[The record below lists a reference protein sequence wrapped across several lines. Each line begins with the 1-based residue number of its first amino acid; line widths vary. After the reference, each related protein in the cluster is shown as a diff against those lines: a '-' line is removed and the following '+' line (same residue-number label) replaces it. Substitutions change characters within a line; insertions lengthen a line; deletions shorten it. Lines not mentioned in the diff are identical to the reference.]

1 MGRNRHTSDRGRV
14 FDSRSTRVLSVRCND
29 VDLALCSMML
39 ENLGIHPTTISDV
52 VKKVLLSVAL
62 QAEQQIEETPSITEA
77 RSYLAERYGDV
88 GTAKN
93 RYTYNDAASEEHA
106 RLRNGPEFHLGM
118 RQNNMVLPDLVP
130 DVDETNLYAGLSPR
144 EHAQYV
150 QYVIQNKLNASTFSP
165 EDWKAAKQQEIQRA
179 TKEAMQRYN
188 IGARQELPLPQPQQ
202 AQQAE
207 SEIPLGCDA
216 SLPIAVND
224 SPEELELRVQERM
237 EREKA
242 EKLEMERFM
251 QLMKQ
256 QAQPEAGLDEME
268 VGSRSESE

>member
-118 RQNNMVLPDLVP
+118 RQNNMVLTDLVP
-130 DVDETNLYAGLSPR
+130 DVDETNLYAGLSQR

-188 IGARQELPLPQPQQ
+188 IGARQEQPQSQ
-202 AQQAE
+202 EA
-207 SEIPLGCDA
+207 EIPLGCDA

-242 EKLEMERFM
+242 EKLEMESFM

-256 QAQPEAGLDEME
+256 QAQPEAGLDERE
-268 VGSRSESE
+268 VGPQNE